1 MPLAVSGRF
10 VAENGVRGP
19 GAVKLIADQV
29 TRAVLGVHLL
39 GPYAPETIWGAAA
52 VLENELTIDD
62 LRQAVDANLRSRQ
75 EAAAQADALIDM
87 SVTHYAAWRG
97 ALNAGNPLPQLRHAA
112 ETQRDEVL
120 ARATTV
126 TRREVV
132 TESCRLVNNDSV
144 LEARALED
152 DSIDLMVTSVPFGN
166 Q

>member
-62 LRQAVDANLRSRQ
+62 LRQIVFPHPTVSEGIREAVWALR
-75 EAAAQADALIDM
+75 D
-87 SVTHYAAWRG
+87 
-97 ALNAGNPLPQLRHAA
+97 
-112 ETQRDEVL
+112 
-120 ARATTV
+120 
-126 TRREVV
+126 
-132 TESCRLVNNDSV
+132 
-144 LEARALED
+144 
-152 DSIDLMVTSVPFGN
+152 
-166 Q
+166 